1 MMAATSVRDEP
12 SMEEILASIRKI
24 ISEQDTENTAP
35 QARGPQPAAAAPVV
49 QPQKA
54 ASPAPVQDDV
64 FELTTVL
71 NDDGTITELAS
82 MGEDI
87 LADDFDSMVA
97 EAMEIAEEVPKAHSV
112 AAALQDVAAD
122 LADFSEPAVE
132 CGAGEPEFADLY
144 QDAEPLAA
152 FPDPG
157 CVTMTTEAEPVSVSA
172 DHARFAA
179 ESAADHPQSPAGAHD
194 AVAARPAAEGP
205 TGAQLLSAQAMNRSL
220 SALSELRVAM
230 NISSQPSGTSV
241 TLEDL
246 TRELLRPMLKDWLD
260 ANLPPMVE
268 RIVRDEI
275 RKMTAAGL

>member
-35 QARGPQPAAAAPVV
+35 QARGSQPAAAAPVA

-54 ASPAPVQDDV
+54 ASLAAVQDDV

-97 EAMEIAEEVPKAHSV
+97 DAMEIAEEVPKAHSV

-132 CGAGEPEFADLY
+132 CGVGEPEFADLY

-152 FPDPG
+152 FPDLA
-157 CVTMTTEAEPVSVSA
+157 CDTMTTEAEPVSASA
-172 DHARFAA
+172 DHARFAS
-179 ESAADHPQSPAGAHD
+179 ESAADHPQSPTSAHD
-194 AVAARPAAEGP
+194 TVAARPAAEGP
-205 TGAQLLSAQAMNRSL
+205 TSAQLLSAQAMNRSL